1 MHMTTVRFEQD
12 DAIGSVVLANP
23 PFNRIDSAFL
33 INLREAVHRASE
45 SNIRVLVVRA
55 EGPNFSFGSQ
65 VGEWPGKS
73 ANWFRTFIPE
83 LNQSCRAI
91 EALRVPTLAAVQ
103 GLAQGDELRARGVNV
118 RVLARLR
125 ARPGTPPGR
134 VEVAIGEPARTKP

>member
-12 DAIGSVVLANP
+12 DAIGSVVLVNP
-23 PFNRIDSAFL
+23 PFNRIDFSFL
-33 INLREAVHRASE
+33 INLREAVHRTSE
-45 SNIRVLVVRA
+45 SNIRVLVVLA
-55 EGPNFSFGSQ
+55 EGPNFSFGKQ

-73 ANWFRTFIPE
+73 ANWFRTLK

-103 GLAQGDELRARGVNV
+103 SLGQGDELRARGANV

-125 ARPGTPPGR
+125 PGPGTPPGR
-134 VEVAIGEPARTKP
+134 VEAAIG